1 MKCDF
6 SNRLRRIGAR
16 GFRVRGTTIALALMA
31 VVLAGAPAARAG
43 GFGYGINITG
53 PAFPG
58 VNALPAENIS
68 LARTSAPW
76 SEVQPSPPPAPY
88 DWSSTDRNVTELA
101 EQGMTWLPIAM
112 GTPAWAATAAPS
124 PQAWFPGAVAGNPS
138 AYGQFVAALAQRY
151 GAGGIFWQQN
161 PQLPYLPVRAVE
173 AWNEENNPNFFSP
186 ANDPAVYYGMYQA
199 AQQDAHALMGD
210 AVQVIFGGVLDAGL
224 DPMPWLAQLSAQHP
238 GAFATI
244 DAFGYHP
251 YLYAL
256 PTIVQH
262 LEAIRVFLDE
272 QGATNVP
279 ISITEVG
286 DNSGFSP
293 EQEWAGT
300 AYRLAN
306 SLPDSGCDV
315 NMLVLHAWEGDD
327 PQTPD
332 EDSEGWYTLATPQG
346 ALTQTGQAF
355 ASGASAAPTP
365 PPGGAWCTPLSP
377 GLKLAIHRLRDGR
390 MQATIGLAPSAQG
403 VVTVT
408 ARRPGQRPVTLT
420 PAASGAHQLPV
431 SPGRWTVTA
440 TFDGSA
446 PWADARATVTVT
458 IPRRSGPSAPVHGV
472 RGRCSRRPRGAACHV
487 VKTAATRAG
496 RR

>member
-1 MKCDF
+1 
-6 SNRLRRIGAR
+6 
-16 GFRVRGTTIALALMA
+16 
-31 VVLAGAPAARAG
+31 
-43 GFGYGINITG
+43 
-53 PAFPG
+53 
-58 VNALPAENIS
+58 
-68 LARTSAPW
+68 
-76 SEVQPSPPPAPY
+76 
-88 DWSSTDRNVTELA
+88 
-101 EQGMTWLPIAM
+101 M

-124 PQAWFPGAVAGNPS
+124 PQAWFPEAVAGNPS

-151 GAGGIFWQQN
+151 GPGGVFWQQN
-161 PQLPYLPVRAVE
+161 PLLPYLPVRAVE

-199 AQQDAHALMGD
+199 AQQDTHALLGD
-210 AVQVIFGGVLDAGL
+210 GVPVIFGGVLDSGL

-244 DAFGYHP
+244 DALGYHP

-262 LEAIRVFLDE
+262 LQAIRVFLDE
-272 QGATNVP
+272 QGATDVP

-315 NMLVLHAWEGDD
+315 NMLVLHAWQGDE

-332 EDSEGWYTLATPQG
+332 EDSQGWYTLATPQG
-346 ALTQTGQAF
+346 ALTETGRAF
-355 ASGASAAPTP
+355 ASGASASPTP
-365 PPGGAWCTPLSP
+365 PPGGAWCAPLSP
-377 GLKLAIHRLRDGR
+377 GLKLTIHRLRDGR
-390 MQATIGLAPSAQG
+390 MQATISLAPSAQG

-420 PAASGAHQLPV
+420 AAASGAHQLPA

-440 TFDGSA
+440 TFGGSA
-446 PWADARATVTVT
+446 PWADARATLTVT
-458 IPRRSGPSAPVHGV
+458 IPRRSVPTGPVHGV
-472 RGRCSRRPRGAACHV
+472 RGQPRRGRRHRRGAVHHA
-487 VKTAATRAG
+487 VKTATTRAG